1 MSDEVKQVTE
11 QVQKLYVDEVTGEQ
25 VSKTE
30 LKKRQKLRALE
41 EKKAAKAA
49 KAAAAAP
56 KINKKKG
63 DEMADLNPNQ
73 YFEIRSRQINELRDA
88 NHADP
93 TAFNPYPHKF
103 NVSIKVPEFVEKYQ
117 DLKRGET
124 LKDVT
129 VSVSGRIMAKREA
142 GSKLKFY
149 VLKGDAVEVQIMAQ
163 AQDAESLEAFEKMH
177 EYLRRG
183 DIIGVTGYPGK
194 TAPAKGGDGELS
206 VFATS
211 VQLLTPCLHM
221 LPTEH
226 FGFKD
231 QEARYRKRYLD
242 LIMNNSTRD
251 RFKVRSKIISYI
263 RRFFD
268 ERDFIEVETP
278 ILNVIAGGATAKPFT
293 THHNDLNMEM
303 FMRIAP
309 ELFLKELV
317 VGGMERVYEIGRQ
330 FRNEGIDMTHNPEFT
345 TCEFYQAYA
354 DVYDLMDMTELLF
367 SEMVKEITGDYVIK
381 FHPDGPGEGAKEYS
395 INFAR
400 PWKRINMME
409 ELEKVYNVKFPTGDQ
424 LHTAE
429 TGEFL
434 KKVLK
439 DNNLECPPPLTNAR
453 MLDKLVGE
461 LEDSCI
467 NPTFI
472 FGHPQMMSPLAKKDR
487 AIPGLC
493 ERFEVFVATKE
504 ICNAYTEL
512 NDPFDQRARFEEQ
525 ARQKAQGD
533 DEAQMVDE
541 TFCNAL
547 EYGLPPTGGWGC
559 GIDRLAMFLTDSNT
573 IREVLLFPTLKPD
586 ALVLKGEE
594 AFVDLKP
601 ETQE

>member
-1 MSDEVKQVTE
+1 MSEVDKVAE
-11 QVQKLYVDEVTGEQ
+11 QVQKTYLDDVTGEQ

-30 LKKRQKLRALE
+30 LKRRQKQRALE
-41 EKKAAKAA
+41 AKKAQKAA
-49 KAAAAAP
+49 SAPAPAQKAG
-56 KINKKKG
+56 KKK
-63 DEMADLNPNQ
+63 DELADLNPNQ
-73 YFEIRSRQINELRDA
+73 FHEIRSRQIEELRE
-88 NHADP
+88 NNYKDP
-93 TAFNPYPHKF
+93 SALNPYPHKF
-103 NVSIKVPEFVEKYQ
+103 EVTKRLHDFVKEY
-117 DLKRGET
+117 DHLKRGET
-124 LKDVT
+124 LNDITVQVT
-129 VSVSGRIMAKREA
+129 GRIMTKREA
-142 GSKLKFY
+142 GAKLRFY
-149 VLKGDAVEVQIMAQ
+149 VLKGDGVEVQIMAQ
-163 AQDAESLEAFEKMH
+163 AQDAESAEIYEKEH
-177 EYLRRG
+177 DLLKRG
-183 DIIGVTGYPGK
+183 DIIGVVGYPGR

-206 VFATS
+206 VFATK

-226 FGFKD
+226 YGFKD

-242 LIMNNSTRD
+242 LIMNDRSRD
-251 RFKVRSKIISYI
+251 IFKVRSQIIKYI
-263 RRFFD
+263 RKFLD
-268 ERDFIEVETP
+268 DRDFVEVETP
-278 ILNVIAGGATAKPFT
+278 ILNVIAGGATAKPFV

-317 VGGMERVYEIGRQ
+317 VGGMNRVYEIGRQ

-354 DVYDLMDMTELLF
+354 DVYDLMDTTEMMF
-367 SEMVKEITGDYVIK
+367 SEMVKEITGGYVVK
-381 FHPDGPGEGAKEYS
+381 YHPDGPQGKELTLDFS
-395 INFAR
+395 R

-409 ELEKVYNVKFPTGDQ
+409 GLEEAYKVKFPPGDQ
-424 LHTAE
+424 LHTVE
-429 TGEFL
+429 TAEFL

-439 DNNLECPPPLTNAR
+439 DNNLECSPPLTNAR

-461 LEDSCI
+461 LEDASI

-472 FGHPQMMSPLAKKDR
+472 FGHPQMMSPLAKRDR
-487 AIPGLC
+487 EIPGLC

-533 DEAQMVDE
+533 DEAQLVDE

-547 EYGLPPTGGWGC
+547 EYGLPPTAGWGC

-594 AFVDLKP
+594 PLKA
-601 ETQE
+601 EQKE